1 MPQGWTDIAPQEAWP
16 WLLICAG
23 IIGLAVIILLITLI
37 VRKREPAERANRTS
51 HVTPAQQRTLE
62 RDVSSLI
69 AALSEM
75 AQAVGSELDER
86 ALRLE
91 KLLAAADERI
101 RDLEGL
107 SNDHDGASRIPTT
120 TASATPVATNDPR
133 HAEIYA
139 LADRGLPAVDIA
151 KNLARPKGE
160 IELILAL
167 RPRRAG

>member
-1 MPQGWTDIAPQEAWP
+1 MPQGWTDFAPPQVWP

-23 IIGLAVIILLITLI
+23 VVGLAVLILLIKLI
-37 VRKREPAERANRTS
+37 TQQRTPAEVRTLS
-51 HVTPAQQRTLE
+51 PAQQRTLE
-62 RDVSSLI
+62 RDVSNLI

-86 ALRLE
+86 AVRLE

-101 RDLEGL
+101 ERLHELSNRREIAAPPPTPAPVNDSRHMEIYTLADKGL
-107 SNDHDGASRIPTT
+107 SSI
-120 TASATPVATNDPR
+120 
-133 HAEIYA
+133 
-139 LADRGLPAVDIA
+139 DIA
-151 KNLARPKGE
+151 KHLSRPKGE